1 MQHVPS
7 QQDVATI
14 RALGRQASDFTKHL
28 VHVGERVRLEFDQ
41 QPRDKY
47 QRLLAFVWLPD
58 GRMLNET
65 IICEGCFPAF
75 TRYPFRQDYM
85 DRFRACERSARQGNK
100 GLWRE
105 ERVATTV
112 APSARS
118 SQTRGEIHGNRRSK
132 IDHLPSCPNY
142 SRLKPENVVPFASEA
157 DAVQTATAGRRIA
170 LSLDS
175 RRGFSQSSRRGRN
188 RARLCRSAV
197 RARTRAPGRALEGQR
212 ENILS
217 LVCDEKR
224 MAGRLC
230 RGSHNQISIVLSGG
244 ERDAS
249 R

>member
-1 MQHVPS
+1 MQGLARLSLALLVTGLLVTSAFGGDHATVLRVVDGDTLELSLAGKTEKVRLIGVDTPEVHAS
-7 QQDVATI
+7 EKLHRDAARTQQDVATI

-65 IICEGCFPAF
+65 IICEGYSPAF

-132 IDHLPSCPNY
+132 IYHLPSCPNY

-157 DAVQTATAGRRIA
+157 EAVQDGYRRA
-170 LSLDS
+170 K
-175 RRGFSQSSRRGRN
+175 N
-188 RARLCRSAV
+188 C
-197 RARTRAPGRALEGQR
+197 PEP
-212 ENILS
+212 
-217 LVCDEKR
+217 
-224 MAGRLC
+224 
-230 RGSHNQISIVLSGG
+230 
-244 ERDAS
+244 
-249 R
+249 